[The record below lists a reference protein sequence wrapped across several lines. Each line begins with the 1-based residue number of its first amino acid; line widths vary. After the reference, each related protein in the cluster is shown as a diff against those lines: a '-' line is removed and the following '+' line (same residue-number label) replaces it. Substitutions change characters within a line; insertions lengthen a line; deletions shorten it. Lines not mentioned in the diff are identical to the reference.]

1 MFFTLITV
9 TLNSEKTILKT
20 INSINNQTYKEFEYI
35 IVDGGSSDKTLQ
47 IIKKNLKKKYIL
59 ISEKDKGIYNAMN
72 KGINLSNGKFVGF
85 LNSDDWLDDNI
96 LSKIHDLVKTQNP
109 SIIYGDAKFYKNNK
123 YNFYAKANLKKLKKD
138 MSLLHSSFYV
148 NSNIIKNYLF
158 DENLIISSDYKQ
170 MLNLNKDYNFYYI
183 SESLSNVSMGGK
195 SSDLLISSNEF
206 FLIQMKELGLFNALF
221 NYFFKY
227 HYHIIKILIL
237 HIKRFF

>member
-1 MFFTLITV
+1 
-9 TLNSEKTILKT
+9 
-20 INSINNQTYKEFEYI
+20 
-35 IVDGGSSDKTLQ
+35 
-47 IIKKNLKKKYIL
+47 
-59 ISEKDKGIYNAMN
+59 
-72 KGINLSNGKFVGF
+72 
-85 LNSDDWLDDNI
+85 
-96 LSKIHDLVKTQNP
+96 
-109 SIIYGDAKFYKNNK
+109 
-123 YNFYAKANLKKLKKD
+123 

-206 FLIQMKELGLFNALF
+206 FLIQMKELGLFNALL